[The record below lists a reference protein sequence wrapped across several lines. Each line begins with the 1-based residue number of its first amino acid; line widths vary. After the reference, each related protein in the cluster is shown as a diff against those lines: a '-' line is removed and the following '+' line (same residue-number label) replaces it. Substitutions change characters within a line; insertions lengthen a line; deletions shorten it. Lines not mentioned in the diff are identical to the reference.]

1 MKATQAIDA
10 REKVTQGAL
19 GIFAWSPTGV
29 LWCSGAPGVL
39 GAVD

>member
-19 GIFAWSPTGV
+19 GIFAWKPDSHSISSARV
-29 LWCSGAPGVL
+29 YDAS
-39 GAVD
+39 